1 MNRRVKDDLM
11 HGFRHELRRRLPL
24 GLDASGHI
32 DVAQDNA
39 AKNRSLGIGVFRQHR
54 DSNCG
59 ESFCHDFSQRSPN
72 TFRGLTTPSA
82 PTLVAFGIIFLMARP
97 PLLCKEGNTFL
108 FKICPTPSPYFF
120 AISAGMG
127 YIAVRGRSLWIG
139 RDRR

>member
-1 MNRRVKDDLM
+1 MNRRDKDDLM
-11 HGFRHELRRRLPL
+11 HGFRHELRGRLPL

-59 ESFCHDFSQRSPN
+59 ESFCHGFSRHQENPAEGHRLRTIRIS
-72 TFRGLTTPSA
+72 
-82 PTLVAFGIIFLMARP
+82 I
-97 PLLCKEGNTFL
+97 PL
-108 FKICPTPSPYFF
+108 
-120 AISAGMG
+120 SAGMG